1 MHYSLCVLWIDRAH
15 DDVEHDDTKYI
26 VVHVLSSTTMTDTRL
41 LGIVDWMPL
50 WRKTRQ
56 LVVSSSLT
64 NKTKLFDKG
73 GRRRK
78 NY

>member
-1 MHYSLCVLWIDRAH
+1 
-15 DDVEHDDTKYI
+15 
-26 VVHVLSSTTMTDTRL
+26 MTDTRL
-41 LGIVDWMPL
+41 LEIVDWMPL